1 MAACGA
7 PGAGKENGGDGNSQN
22 ETPEPAER
30 ITPAAGSTGATQRR
44 RRHGE
49 EARTSRTGRTSSTG
63 RSMTARVREG
73 RFEDGALQLPDAR
86 ADEGWNVDVEER
98 TADKI

>member
-49 EARTSRTGRTSSTG
+49 ERPEPVEPG
-63 RSMTARVREG
+63 VRAQL
-73 RFEDGALQLPDAR
+73 EDR
-86 ADEGWNVDVEER
+86 
-98 TADKI
+98 